1 MPSQF
6 AGLEQKL
13 LLYMIAM
20 LRPGAALFA
29 APLTGS
35 PQIPMQLRLVIAL
48 AIGVPAV
55 SLAGFHLPAE
65 GALSLEALL
74 IAFGEIAIGLGLGFA
89 VHIGFAAALVAG
101 ETISNAMGLGFAAM
115 TNPATGQPSSALG
128 QLLTMLAT
136 FLFLA
141 SDGHLLFARIIIES
155 YASFPP
161 GGSIP
166 LEMLGQLSSLGTLIF
181 SAALAIALPVTAAL
195 VLVQLI
201 MGILSRSAPSLNLF
215 SVGLPAAMVAGM
227 IMLALAVPLIA
238 DDILAALNRGIEQS
252 NAFAHGR

>member
-1 MPSQF
+1 
-6 AGLEQKL
+6 
-13 LLYMIAM
+13 
-20 LRPGAALFA
+20 
-29 APLTGS
+29 
-35 PQIPMQLRLVIAL
+35 
-48 AIGVPAV
+48 
-55 SLAGFHLPAE
+55 
-65 GALSLEALL
+65 
-74 IAFGEIAIGLGLGFA
+74 
-89 VHIGFAAALVAG
+89 
-101 ETISNAMGLGFAAM
+101 
-115 TNPATGQPSSALG
+115 
-128 QLLTMLAT
+128 MLAT

-155 YASFPP
+155 YTSFPP

-215 SVGLPAAMVAGM
+215 SVGMPVAMVAGM
-227 IMLALAVPLIA
+227 IMLALAAPLIA

-252 NAFAHGR
+252 NALAHGR